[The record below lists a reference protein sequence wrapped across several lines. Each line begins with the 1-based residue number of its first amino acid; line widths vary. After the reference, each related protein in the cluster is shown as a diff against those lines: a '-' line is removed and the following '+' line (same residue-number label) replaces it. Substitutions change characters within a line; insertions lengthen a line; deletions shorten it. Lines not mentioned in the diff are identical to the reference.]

1 MTGETPAAKA
11 VVALLTRGET
21 VSCAESL
28 TGGLVADAFVTVPGT
43 STVFRGGVV
52 AYATQ
57 LKHELL
63 GVDADLLAA
72 RGAVDP
78 DVALQMAAGVR
89 RRLGSQ
95 WGVATTGVAG
105 PEPQDGV
112 PPGVV
117 YVAVDGPGSHRVARH
132 ELAGDRERVR
142 AVACERAIEL
152 LLSEVRSA
160 GDGPGQAAAG
170 HPEQAAAADR

>member
-11 VVALLTRGET
+11 VVALLTRRET
-21 VSCAESL
+21 VACAESL

-43 STVFRGGVV
+43 SAVFLGGVV

-72 RGAVDP
+72 EGAVDP
-78 DVALQMAAGVR
+78 DVALQMASGVR
-89 RRLGSQ
+89 ERLGAT

-117 YVAVDGPGSHRVARH
+117 YVAVVGPGTRRVARH
-132 ELAGDRERVR
+132 DLDGDREQVR
-142 AVACERAIEL
+142 AVACERSLEL
-152 LLSEVRSA
+152 LLSELRSA
-160 GDGPGQAAAG
+160 EGEAGDRA
-170 HPEQAAAADR
+170 EQAATADR

>member
-1 MTGETPAAKA
+1 MTGETPAAKI
-11 VVALLTRGET
+11 VVALLTRDET
-21 VSCAESL
+21 VASAESL

-43 STVFRGGVV
+43 SAVYRGGVV
-52 AYATQ
+52 AYATP

-63 GVDADLLAA
+63 GVDDDLLAA
-72 RGAVDP
+72 KGAVDP

-89 RRLGSQ
+89 RRLGAT

-117 YVAVDGPGSHRVARH
+117 YVAVDGPATQRVARH
-132 ELAGDRERVR
+132 DLSGDRERVR
-142 AVACERAIEL
+142 AGACERALEL

-160 GDGPGQAAAG
+160 GEGAAARA
-170 HPEQAAAADR
+170 EQPAAADR

>member
-1 MTGETPAAKA
+1 MTGETPAAKI
-11 VVALLTRGET
+11 VVALLTRRET
-21 VSCAESL
+21 VASAESL

-43 STVFRGGVV
+43 SAVFRGGVV

-72 RGAVDP
+72 KGAVDP
-78 DVALQMAAGVR
+78 DVALQMATGVR
-89 RRLGSQ
+89 QRLGAT

-117 YVAVDGPGSHRVARH
+117 YVAVDGPATQRVARH
-132 ELAGDRERVR
+132 DLSGDREQIR
-142 AVACERAIEL
+142 AGASERALEL
-152 LLSEVRSA
+152 LLSEVRSV
-160 GDGPGQAAAG
+160 DDSAAG
-170 HPEQAAAADR
+170 RAEQAAAADR

>member
-11 VVALLTRGET
+11 VA
-21 VSCAESL
+21 
-28 TGGLVADAFVTVPGT
+28 
-43 STVFRGGVV
+43 VFRGGVV

-72 RGAVDP
+72 KGAVDP
-78 DVALQMAAGVR
+78 DVALQMASGVR
-89 RRLGSQ
+89 QRLGAT

-117 YVAVDGPGSHRVARH
+117 YVAVDGPGTQRVARH
-132 ELAGDRERVR
+132 DLDGDREQIRGG
-142 AVACERAIEL
+142 ACERALQL
-152 LLSEVRSA
+152 LLSELRSA
-160 GDGPGQAAAG
+160 DDDAPGRA
-170 HPEQAAAADR
+170 EQAAPADR

>member
-1 MTGETPAAKA
+1 MAL
-11 VVALLTRGET
+11 LLTRRET
-21 VSCAESL
+21 VACAESL

-43 STVFRGGVV
+43 SAVFRGGVV

-72 RGAVDP
+72 KGAVDP

-89 RRLGSQ
+89 QRLGST

-117 YVAVDGPGSHRVARH
+117 YVAVDGPGAQRVARH
-132 ELAGDRERVR
+132 DLDGDRERIR
-142 AVACERAIEL
+142 EAARERALEL

-160 GDGPGQAAAG
+160 GDGTGDRTG
-170 HPEQAAAADR
+170 DRMEQAAAADR

>member
-11 VVALLTRGET
+11 VAALLTRRET
-21 VSCAESL
+21 VACAESL

-43 STVFRGGVV
+43 SSVFLGGVV

-63 GVDADLLAA
+63 GVDAGLLEA

-89 RRLGSQ
+89 RRLGAA

-117 YVAVDGPGSHRVARH
+117 YVAVVGPGTRRVVRH
-132 ELAGDRERVR
+132 DLDGDREQIREGACRR
-142 AVACERAIEL
+142 ALEL
-152 LLSEVRSA
+152 LLSELRSA
-160 GDGPGQAAAG
+160 DGDVGDRA
-170 HPEQAAAADR
+170 EQAATVDR